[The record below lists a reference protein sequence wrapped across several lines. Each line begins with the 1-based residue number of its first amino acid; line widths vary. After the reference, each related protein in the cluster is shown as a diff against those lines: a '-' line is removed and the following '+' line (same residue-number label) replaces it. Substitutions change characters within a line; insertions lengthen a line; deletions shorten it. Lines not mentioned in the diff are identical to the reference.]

1 MKWLII
7 LLFLF
12 TTINAEEITT
22 NNLLDK
28 NFDSGSWSGTADGR
42 HGSNVIA
49 SEHNTYIQS
58 DDISLKNDA
67 NLTELQIQN
76 GYTTNHE
83 FEYWHWNTYDSSVK
97 STVTITGANGE
108 TTTQIRNYNSS
119 SCGSFN
125 CGDYVTGSDT
135 YTVLSSLQTDYDLS
149 VRYDFTD
156 SSNATENH
164 YGVDLRE
171 PSLTVTYESDPF
183 VLNEDI
189 RDEIRELLEE
199 FKPEK
204 DLWVNEKVEF
214 VKIKEEPVYMNEPRE
229 NFEVMTMQEPKFKE
243 EFFKEKIVME
253 IKEEVVDNN
262 ETFVSMF
269 DNTPEED
276 IIEEKNE
283 LISSF
288 LPPPKDEPE
297 IKREEMVKEE
307 PPKER
312 EEIVEDEPKE
322 MASAPTEERE
332 EIIEEES
339 STEKE
344 PKSMAQ
350 PDNDEKKE
358 IKEKKPTSK
367 TAKKSTVQSKKLA
380 KQKVIQQKK
389 TIRDNLVKVM
399 DKVDRDIKDIS
410 KNLQIKNIIKLDAMT
425 SDQVSL
431 DSYDVPFYKSK
442 DIYLNQIQIQDMRQL
457 YTDMSLNNYIAND
470 PVVIMENKLRDIES
484 RKQLLIMQLEQ
495 LKNG

>member
-1 MKWLII
+1 MRYTALIS
-7 LLFLF
+7 LLIMLIH
-12 TTINAEEITT
+12 TTSIKSEVITT

-28 NFDSGSWSGTADGR
+28 NFDNGSWTGTADGR

-49 SEHNTYIQS
+49 SEHDTYIQS

-135 YTVLSSLQTDYDLS
+135 YTVFSSLQTDYDLS

-189 RDEIRELLEE
+189 RDEIKNVLEE

-204 DLWVNEKVEF
+204 EF
-214 VKIKEEPVYMNEPRE
+214 IIKEEFKFVEIRP
-229 NFEVMTMQEPKFKE
+229 EPKQMEEPKVIEQYKTEPKIEKVYNEKPKE
-243 EFFKEKIVME
+243 EIKSETKVADKITEEYKKEVSTEVTEQVSDNAKKEVIKEDTDKNDSKKVVKKDS
-253 IKEEVVDNN
+253 KEEVKTKV
-262 ETFVSMF
+262 
-269 DNTPEED
+269 
-276 IIEEKNE
+276 
-283 LISSF
+283 
-288 LPPPKDEPE
+288 
-297 IKREEMVKEE
+297 
-307 PPKER
+307 
-312 EEIVEDEPKE
+312 
-322 MASAPTEERE
+322 
-332 EIIEEES
+332 S
-339 STEKE
+339 STKTK
-344 PKSMAQ
+344 PKLDLIMA
-350 PDNDEKKE
+350 
-358 IKEKKPTSK
+358 
-367 TAKKSTVQSKKLA
+367 
-380 KQKVIQQKK
+380 
-389 TIRDNLVKVM
+389 
-399 DKVDRDIKDIS
+399 KVDEQVKDAS
-410 KNLQIKNIIKLDAMT
+410 KNLNIKNIIKLDAMQKD
-425 SDQVSL
+425 SVSL
-431 DSYDVPFYKSK
+431 VEYNNTEFYKPK
-442 DIYLNQIQIQDMRQL
+442 DIYLEQIAIFDNRSIYKNFDLVQYRNNDIIGIKNRKLQE
-457 YTDMSLNNYIAND
+457 LNI
-470 PVVIMENKLRDIES
+470 NKQRILIEL
-484 RKQLLIMQLEQ
+484 KE

>member
-1 MKWLII
+1 MRYTALISLLII
-7 LLFLF
+7 LIH
-12 TTINAEEITT
+12 TTSIKSEVITT

-28 NFDSGSWSGTADGR
+28 NFDNGSWTGTADGR

-58 DDISLKNDA
+58 DNISLKNDA

-135 YTVLSSLQTDYDLS
+135 YTVFSNLQTDYDLS

-189 RDEIRELLEE
+189 RDEIKDVLEK

-204 DLWVNEKVEF
+204 EF
-214 VKIKEEPVYMNEPRE
+214 IV
-229 NFEVMTMQEPKFKE
+229 KE
-243 EFFKEKIVME
+243 EFKFVEIRTEPKPMEEPKVIEQYKTEPKIEKVYNEKPKEEIKSETKVADKITEEYKKEVSTE
-253 IKEEVVDNN
+253 VTEQVSDNAKKEVIKEDTDKNDSKKVVKKDSKEEVKTKVN
-262 ETFVSMF
+262 
-269 DNTPEED
+269 
-276 IIEEKNE
+276 
-283 LISSF
+283 
-288 LPPPKDEPE
+288 
-297 IKREEMVKEE
+297 
-307 PPKER
+307 
-312 EEIVEDEPKE
+312 
-322 MASAPTEERE
+322 
-332 EIIEEES
+332 
-339 STEKE
+339 STKT
-344 PKSMAQ
+344 K
-350 PDNDEKKE
+350 
-358 IKEKKPTSK
+358 TSK
-367 TAKKSTVQSKKLA
+367 PKLD
-380 KQKVIQQKK
+380 VI
-389 TIRDNLVKVM
+389 M
-399 DKVDRDIKDIS
+399 AKVDAQVKDAS
-410 KNLQIKNIIKLDAMT
+410 KNLNIKNIIKLDAMQKD
-425 SDQVSL
+425 SVSL
-431 DSYDVPFYKSK
+431 VEYNNTEFYKPK
-442 DIYLNQIQIQDMRQL
+442 DIYLDQIAIFDNRSIYKNFDLVQYRNNDIIGIKNRTLQE
-457 YTDMSLNNYIAND
+457 LNI
-470 PVVIMENKLRDIES
+470 NKQRILIEL
-484 RKQLLIMQLEQ
+484 KE

>member
-1 MKWLII
+1 MRYTALISLLII
-7 LLFLF
+7 LIH
-12 TTINAEEITT
+12 TTSIKSEVITT

-28 NFDSGSWSGTADGR
+28 NFDSGSWTGTADGR

-58 DDISLKNDA
+58 DNISLKNDA

-135 YTVLSSLQTDYDLS
+135 YTVFSNLQTDYDLS

-189 RDEIRELLEE
+189 RDEIKNVLEE

-204 DLWVNEKVEF
+204 EF
-214 VKIKEEPVYMNEPRE
+214 IV
-229 NFEVMTMQEPKFKE
+229 KE
-243 EFFKEKIVME
+243 EFKFVEIRTEPKPMEEPKVIEQYKTEPKIEKVYNEKPKEEIKSETKVADKITEEYKKEVSTE
-253 IKEEVVDNN
+253 VTEQVSDNAKKEVIKEDTDKNDSKKVVKKDSKEEVKSKV
-262 ETFVSMF
+262 
-269 DNTPEED
+269 
-276 IIEEKNE
+276 
-283 LISSF
+283 
-288 LPPPKDEPE
+288 
-297 IKREEMVKEE
+297 
-307 PPKER
+307 
-312 EEIVEDEPKE
+312 
-322 MASAPTEERE
+322 
-332 EIIEEES
+332 S
-339 STEKE
+339 STKT
-344 PKSMAQ
+344 K
-350 PDNDEKKE
+350 
-358 IKEKKPTSK
+358 TSK
-367 TAKKSTVQSKKLA
+367 TKLD
-380 KQKVIQQKK
+380 VIM
-389 TIRDNLVKVM
+389 T
-399 DKVDRDIKDIS
+399 KVDAQVKDAS
-410 KNLQIKNIIKLDAMT
+410 KNLNIKNIIKLDAMQKD
-425 SDQVSL
+425 SISL
-431 DSYDVPFYKSK
+431 VEYNNTEFYKPK
-442 DIYLNQIQIQDMRQL
+442 DIYLDQIAIFDNRSIYKNFDLVQYRNNDIIGIKNRTLQE
-457 YTDMSLNNYIAND
+457 LNI
-470 PVVIMENKLRDIES
+470 NKQRILIEL
-484 RKQLLIMQLEQ
+484 KE

>member
-1 MKWLII
+1 MRYTALISLLII
-7 LLFLF
+7 LIH
-12 TTINAEEITT
+12 TTSIKSEVITT

-28 NFDSGSWSGTADGR
+28 NFDNGSWTGTADGR

-49 SEHNTYIQS
+49 SEHDTYIQS

-119 SCGSFN
+119 SCGSVN

-189 RDEIRELLEE
+189 RDEIKNVLEE

-204 DLWVNEKVEF
+204 EF
-214 VKIKEEPVYMNEPRE
+214 IV
-229 NFEVMTMQEPKFKE
+229 KE
-243 EFFKEKIVME
+243 EFKFVEIRTEPKPMEEPKVIEQYKTEPKVEKVYNEKPKEEIKSETKVADKITEEYKKEVSTE
-253 IKEEVVDNN
+253 VTKQVSDNAKKEVIKEDTDKNDSKEVVKKDSKEEVKTKV
-262 ETFVSMF
+262 
-269 DNTPEED
+269 
-276 IIEEKNE
+276 
-283 LISSF
+283 
-288 LPPPKDEPE
+288 
-297 IKREEMVKEE
+297 
-307 PPKER
+307 
-312 EEIVEDEPKE
+312 
-322 MASAPTEERE
+322 
-332 EIIEEES
+332 S
-339 STEKE
+339 STKT
-344 PKSMAQ
+344 K
-350 PDNDEKKE
+350 
-358 IKEKKPTSK
+358 TSK
-367 TAKKSTVQSKKLA
+367 PKLD
-380 KQKVIQQKK
+380 VI
-389 TIRDNLVKVM
+389 M
-399 DKVDRDIKDIS
+399 AKVDAQVKDAS
-410 KNLQIKNIIKLDAMT
+410 KNLNIKNIIKLDAMQKD
-425 SDQVSL
+425 SVSL
-431 DSYDVPFYKSK
+431 VEYNNTEFYKPK
-442 DIYLNQIQIQDMRQL
+442 DIYLDQIAIFDNRSIYKNFDLVQYRNNDIIGIKNRTLQE
-457 YTDMSLNNYIAND
+457 LNI
-470 PVVIMENKLRDIES
+470 NKQRILIEL
-484 RKQLLIMQLEQ
+484 KE

>member
-1 MKWLII
+1 MRYTALISLLII
-7 LLFLF
+7 LIH
-12 TTINAEEITT
+12 TTSIKSEVITT

-28 NFDSGSWSGTADGR
+28 NFDNGSWTGTADGR

-49 SEHNTYIQS
+49 AEHDTYIQS

-119 SCGSFN
+119 SCGSVN

-189 RDEIRELLEE
+189 RDEIKNVLEE

-204 DLWVNEKVEF
+204 EF
-214 VKIKEEPVYMNEPRE
+214 IV
-229 NFEVMTMQEPKFKE
+229 KE
-243 EFFKEKIVME
+243 EFKFVEIRTEPKPMEEPKVIEQYKTEPKIEKVYNEKPKEEIKSETKVADKITEEYKKEVSTE
-253 IKEEVVDNN
+253 VTEQVSDNAKKEVIKEDTDKNDSKEVVKKDSKEEVKTKV
-262 ETFVSMF
+262 
-269 DNTPEED
+269 
-276 IIEEKNE
+276 
-283 LISSF
+283 
-288 LPPPKDEPE
+288 
-297 IKREEMVKEE
+297 
-307 PPKER
+307 
-312 EEIVEDEPKE
+312 
-322 MASAPTEERE
+322 
-332 EIIEEES
+332 S
-339 STEKE
+339 STKT
-344 PKSMAQ
+344 K
-350 PDNDEKKE
+350 
-358 IKEKKPTSK
+358 TSK
-367 TAKKSTVQSKKLA
+367 PKLD
-380 KQKVIQQKK
+380 VI
-389 TIRDNLVKVM
+389 M
-399 DKVDRDIKDIS
+399 AKVDAQVKDAS
-410 KNLQIKNIIKLDAMT
+410 KNLNIKNIIKLDAMQKD
-425 SDQVSL
+425 SVSL
-431 DSYDVPFYKSK
+431 VEYNNTEFYKPK
-442 DIYLNQIQIQDMRQL
+442 DIYLDQIAIFDNRSIYKNFDLVQYRNNDIIGIKNRTL
-457 YTDMSLNNYIAND
+457 EELNI
-470 PVVIMENKLRDIES
+470 NKQRILIEL
-484 RKQLLIMQLEQ
+484 KE

>member
-1 MKWLII
+1 MRYTALISLLII
-7 LLFLF
+7 LIH
-12 TTINAEEITT
+12 TTSIKSEVITT

-28 NFDSGSWSGTADGR
+28 NFDNGSWTGTADGR

-49 SEHNTYIQS
+49 SEHDTYIQS

-189 RDEIRELLEE
+189 RDEIKDVLEK

-204 DLWVNEKVEF
+204 EF
-214 VKIKEEPVYMNEPRE
+214 IV
-229 NFEVMTMQEPKFKE
+229 KE
-243 EFFKEKIVME
+243 EFKFVEIRTEPKPMEEPKVIEQYKTEPKVEKVYNEKPKEEIKSETKVADKITEEYKKEVSTE
-253 IKEEVVDNN
+253 VTEQVSDNAKKEVIKEDTDKNDSKEVVKKDSKEEVKTKV
-262 ETFVSMF
+262 
-269 DNTPEED
+269 
-276 IIEEKNE
+276 
-283 LISSF
+283 
-288 LPPPKDEPE
+288 
-297 IKREEMVKEE
+297 
-307 PPKER
+307 
-312 EEIVEDEPKE
+312 
-322 MASAPTEERE
+322 
-332 EIIEEES
+332 S
-339 STEKE
+339 STKT
-344 PKSMAQ
+344 K
-350 PDNDEKKE
+350 
-358 IKEKKPTSK
+358 TSK
-367 TAKKSTVQSKKLA
+367 PKLD
-380 KQKVIQQKK
+380 VI
-389 TIRDNLVKVM
+389 M
-399 DKVDRDIKDIS
+399 AKVDAQVKDAS
-410 KNLQIKNIIKLDAMT
+410 KNLNIKNIIKLDAMQKD
-425 SDQVSL
+425 SVSL
-431 DSYDVPFYKSK
+431 VEYNNTEFYKPK
-442 DIYLNQIQIQDMRQL
+442 DIYLDQIAIFDNRSIYKNFDLVQYRNNDIIGIKNRTL
-457 YTDMSLNNYIAND
+457 EELNI
-470 PVVIMENKLRDIES
+470 NKQRILIEL
-484 RKQLLIMQLEQ
+484 KE

>member
-1 MKWLII
+1 MRYTALISLLII
-7 LLFLF
+7 LIH
-12 TTINAEEITT
+12 TTSIKSEVITT

-28 NFDSGSWSGTADGR
+28 NFDNGSWTGTADGR

-164 YGVDLRE
+164 YGVDVRE

-189 RDEIRELLEE
+189 RDEIKNVLEE

-204 DLWVNEKVEF
+204 EF
-214 VKIKEEPVYMNEPRE
+214 IV
-229 NFEVMTMQEPKFKE
+229 KE
-243 EFFKEKIVME
+243 EFKFVEIRTEPKPMEEPKVIEQYKTEPKIEKVYNEKPKEEIKSETKVADKITEEYKKEVSTE
-253 IKEEVVDNN
+253 VTEQVSDNAKKEVIKEDTDKNDSKEVVKKDSKEEVKTKV
-262 ETFVSMF
+262 
-269 DNTPEED
+269 
-276 IIEEKNE
+276 
-283 LISSF
+283 
-288 LPPPKDEPE
+288 
-297 IKREEMVKEE
+297 
-307 PPKER
+307 
-312 EEIVEDEPKE
+312 
-322 MASAPTEERE
+322 
-332 EIIEEES
+332 S
-339 STEKE
+339 STKT
-344 PKSMAQ
+344 K
-350 PDNDEKKE
+350 
-358 IKEKKPTSK
+358 TSK
-367 TAKKSTVQSKKLA
+367 PKLD
-380 KQKVIQQKK
+380 VI
-389 TIRDNLVKVM
+389 M
-399 DKVDRDIKDIS
+399 AKVDAQVKDAS
-410 KNLQIKNIIKLDAMT
+410 KNLNIKNIIKLDAMQKD
-425 SDQVSL
+425 SVSL
-431 DSYDVPFYKSK
+431 VEYNNTEFYKPK
-442 DIYLNQIQIQDMRQL
+442 DIYLDQIAIFDNRSIYKNFDLVQYRNNDIIGIKNRTL
-457 YTDMSLNNYIAND
+457 EELNI
-470 PVVIMENKLRDIES
+470 NKQRILIEL
-484 RKQLLIMQLEQ
+484 KE

>member
-1 MKWLII
+1 MRYTALISLLII
-7 LLFLF
+7 LIH
-12 TTINAEEITT
+12 TTSIKSEVITT

-28 NFDSGSWSGTADGR
+28 NFDNGSWTGTADGR

-49 SEHNTYIQS
+49 AEHDTYIQS

-119 SCGSFN
+119 SCGSVN

-189 RDEIRELLEE
+189 RDEIKNVLEE

-204 DLWVNEKVEF
+204 EF
-214 VKIKEEPVYMNEPRE
+214 IV
-229 NFEVMTMQEPKFKE
+229 KE
-243 EFFKEKIVME
+243 EFKFVEIRTEPKPMEEPKVIEQYKTEPKVEKVYNEKPKEEIKSETKVADKITEEYKKE
-253 IKEEVVDNN
+253 ISTEVTKQVSDNAKKEVIKEDTDKNDSKEVVKKDSKEEVKTKV
-262 ETFVSMF
+262 
-269 DNTPEED
+269 
-276 IIEEKNE
+276 
-283 LISSF
+283 
-288 LPPPKDEPE
+288 
-297 IKREEMVKEE
+297 
-307 PPKER
+307 
-312 EEIVEDEPKE
+312 
-322 MASAPTEERE
+322 
-332 EIIEEES
+332 S
-339 STEKE
+339 STKT
-344 PKSMAQ
+344 K
-350 PDNDEKKE
+350 
-358 IKEKKPTSK
+358 TSK
-367 TAKKSTVQSKKLA
+367 PKLD
-380 KQKVIQQKK
+380 VI
-389 TIRDNLVKVM
+389 M
-399 DKVDRDIKDIS
+399 AKVDAQVKDAS
-410 KNLQIKNIIKLDAMT
+410 KNLNIKNIIKLDAMQKD
-425 SDQVSL
+425 SVSL
-431 DSYDVPFYKSK
+431 VEYNNTEFYKPK
-442 DIYLNQIQIQDMRQL
+442 DIYLDQIAIFDNRSIYKNFDLVQYRNNDIIGIKNRTL
-457 YTDMSLNNYIAND
+457 EELNI
-470 PVVIMENKLRDIES
+470 NKQRILIEL
-484 RKQLLIMQLEQ
+484 KE

>member
-1 MKWLII
+1 MRYTALISLLII
-7 LLFLF
+7 LIH
-12 TTINAEEITT
+12 TTSIKSEVITT

-28 NFDSGSWSGTADGR
+28 NFDNGSWTGTADGR

-49 SEHNTYIQS
+49 AEHDTYIQS

-119 SCGSFN
+119 SCGSVN

-189 RDEIRELLEE
+189 RDEIKNVLEE

-204 DLWVNEKVEF
+204 EF
-214 VKIKEEPVYMNEPRE
+214 IV
-229 NFEVMTMQEPKFKE
+229 KE
-243 EFFKEKIVME
+243 EFKFVEIRTEPKPMEEPKVIEQYKTEPKVEKVYNEKPKEEIKSETKVADKITEEYKKEVSTE
-253 IKEEVVDNN
+253 VTKQVSDNAKKEVIKEDTDKNDSKEVVKKDSKEEVKTKV
-262 ETFVSMF
+262 
-269 DNTPEED
+269 
-276 IIEEKNE
+276 
-283 LISSF
+283 
-288 LPPPKDEPE
+288 
-297 IKREEMVKEE
+297 
-307 PPKER
+307 
-312 EEIVEDEPKE
+312 
-322 MASAPTEERE
+322 
-332 EIIEEES
+332 S
-339 STEKE
+339 STKT
-344 PKSMAQ
+344 K
-350 PDNDEKKE
+350 
-358 IKEKKPTSK
+358 TSK
-367 TAKKSTVQSKKLA
+367 PKLD
-380 KQKVIQQKK
+380 VI
-389 TIRDNLVKVM
+389 M
-399 DKVDRDIKDIS
+399 AKVDAQVKDAS
-410 KNLQIKNIIKLDAMT
+410 KNLNIKNIIKLDAMQKD
-425 SDQVSL
+425 SVSL
-431 DSYDVPFYKSK
+431 VEYNNTEFYKPK
-442 DIYLNQIQIQDMRQL
+442 DIYLDQIAIFDNRSIYKNFDLVQYRNNDIIGIKNRTL
-457 YTDMSLNNYIAND
+457 EELNI
-470 PVVIMENKLRDIES
+470 NKQRILIEL
-484 RKQLLIMQLEQ
+484 KE

>member
-1 MKWLII
+1 MRYTALISLLII
-7 LLFLF
+7 LIH
-12 TTINAEEITT
+12 TTSIKSEVITT

-28 NFDSGSWSGTADGR
+28 NFDNGSWTGTADGR

-49 SEHNTYIQS
+49 SEHDTYIQS

-189 RDEIRELLEE
+189 RDEIKDVLEK

-204 DLWVNEKVEF
+204 EF
-214 VKIKEEPVYMNEPRE
+214 IV
-229 NFEVMTMQEPKFKE
+229 KE
-243 EFFKEKIVME
+243 EFKFVEIRTEPKPMEEPKVIEQYKTEPKVEKVYNEKPKEEIKSETKVADKITEEYKKEVSTE
-253 IKEEVVDNN
+253 VTEQVSDNAKKEVIKEDTDKNDSKEVVKKDSKEEVKTKV
-262 ETFVSMF
+262 
-269 DNTPEED
+269 
-276 IIEEKNE
+276 
-283 LISSF
+283 
-288 LPPPKDEPE
+288 
-297 IKREEMVKEE
+297 
-307 PPKER
+307 
-312 EEIVEDEPKE
+312 
-322 MASAPTEERE
+322 
-332 EIIEEES
+332 S
-339 STEKE
+339 STKT
-344 PKSMAQ
+344 K
-350 PDNDEKKE
+350 
-358 IKEKKPTSK
+358 TSK
-367 TAKKSTVQSKKLA
+367 PKLDLIMA
-380 KQKVIQQKK
+380 
-389 TIRDNLVKVM
+389 
-399 DKVDRDIKDIS
+399 KVDAQVKDAS
-410 KNLQIKNIIKLDAMT
+410 KNLNIKNIIKLDAMQKD
-425 SDQVSL
+425 SVSL
-431 DSYDVPFYKSK
+431 IEYNNTEFYKPK
-442 DIYLNQIQIQDMRQL
+442 DIYLDQIAIFDNRSIYKNFDLVQYRNNDIIGIKNRTL
-457 YTDMSLNNYIAND
+457 EELNI
-470 PVVIMENKLRDIES
+470 NKQRILIEL
-484 RKQLLIMQLEQ
+484 KE

>member
-1 MKWLII
+1 MRYTALISLLII
-7 LLFLF
+7 LIH
-12 TTINAEEITT
+12 TTSIKSEVITT

-28 NFDSGSWSGTADGR
+28 NFDNGSWTGTADGR

-49 SEHNTYIQS
+49 SEHDTYIQS

-119 SCGSFN
+119 SCGSVN

-189 RDEIRELLEE
+189 RDEIKDVLEK

-204 DLWVNEKVEF
+204 EF
-214 VKIKEEPVYMNEPRE
+214 IV
-229 NFEVMTMQEPKFKE
+229 KE
-243 EFFKEKIVME
+243 EFKFVE
-253 IKEEVVDNN
+253 IRTE
-262 ETFVSMF
+262 
-269 DNTPEED
+269 
-276 IIEEKNE
+276 
-283 LISSF
+283 
-288 LPPPKDEPE
+288 PKP
-297 IKREEMVKEE
+297 MEE
-307 PPKER
+307 PKVIEQYKT
-312 EEIVEDEPKE
+312 EPKV
-322 MASAPTEERE
+322 
-332 EIIEEES
+332 
-339 STEKE
+339 EKVYNE
-344 PKSMAQ
+344 KP
-350 PDNDEKKE
+350 KKE
-358 IKEKKPTSK
+358 IKSETKVADKITEEYKKEVSTEVTKQVSDNAKKKVIKEDTDKNDSKEVVKKDSKEEVKTKVSSTKTKTSK
-367 TAKKSTVQSKKLA
+367 PKLD
-380 KQKVIQQKK
+380 VI
-389 TIRDNLVKVM
+389 M
-399 DKVDRDIKDIS
+399 AKVDAQVKDAS
-410 KNLQIKNIIKLDAMT
+410 KNLNIKNIIKLDAMQKD
-425 SDQVSL
+425 SVSL
-431 DSYDVPFYKSK
+431 VEYNNTEFYKPK
-442 DIYLNQIQIQDMRQL
+442 DIYLDQIAIFDNRSIYKNFDLVQYRNNDIIGIKNRTL
-457 YTDMSLNNYIAND
+457 EELNI
-470 PVVIMENKLRDIES
+470 NKQRILIEL
-484 RKQLLIMQLEQ
+484 KE

>member
-1 MKWLII
+1 MRYTALIS
-7 LLFLF
+7 LLIMLIH
-12 TTINAEEITT
+12 TTSIKSEVITT

-28 NFDSGSWSGTADGR
+28 NFDNGSWTGTADGR

-49 SEHNTYIQS
+49 SEHDTYIQS

-135 YTVLSSLQTDYDLS
+135 YTVFSSLQTDYDLS

-189 RDEIRELLEE
+189 RDEIKNVLEE

-204 DLWVNEKVEF
+204 EF
-214 VKIKEEPVYMNEPRE
+214 IV
-229 NFEVMTMQEPKFKE
+229 KE
-243 EFFKEKIVME
+243 EFKFVEIRNEPKPMEEPKVIEQYKTEPKIEKVYNEKPKEEIKSETKVADKITEEYKKEVSTE
-253 IKEEVVDNN
+253 VTEQVSDNAKKEVIKEDTDKNDSKKVVKKDSKEEVKSKV
-262 ETFVSMF
+262 
-269 DNTPEED
+269 
-276 IIEEKNE
+276 
-283 LISSF
+283 
-288 LPPPKDEPE
+288 
-297 IKREEMVKEE
+297 
-307 PPKER
+307 
-312 EEIVEDEPKE
+312 
-322 MASAPTEERE
+322 
-332 EIIEEES
+332 S
-339 STEKE
+339 STKT
-344 PKSMAQ
+344 K
-350 PDNDEKKE
+350 
-358 IKEKKPTSK
+358 TSK
-367 TAKKSTVQSKKLA
+367 TKLD
-380 KQKVIQQKK
+380 VIM
-389 TIRDNLVKVM
+389 N
-399 DKVDRDIKDIS
+399 KVDAQVKDAS
-410 KNLQIKNIIKLDAMT
+410 KNLNIKNIIKLDAMQKD
-425 SDQVSL
+425 SVSL
-431 DSYDVPFYKSK
+431 VEYNNTEFYKPK
-442 DIYLNQIQIQDMRQL
+442 DIYLDQIAIFDNRSIYKNFDLVQYRNNDIIGIKNRTLQE
-457 YTDMSLNNYIAND
+457 LNI
-470 PVVIMENKLRDIES
+470 NKQRILIEL
-484 RKQLLIMQLEQ
+484 KE

>member
-1 MKWLII
+1 MRYTALISLLII
-7 LLFLF
+7 LIH
-12 TTINAEEITT
+12 TTSIKSEVITT

-28 NFDSGSWSGTADGR
+28 NFDNGSWTGTADGR

-49 SEHNTYIQS
+49 SEHDTYIQS

-119 SCGSFN
+119 SCGSVN

-189 RDEIRELLEE
+189 RDEIKNVLEE

-204 DLWVNEKVEF
+204 EF
-214 VKIKEEPVYMNEPRE
+214 IV
-229 NFEVMTMQEPKFKE
+229 KE
-243 EFFKEKIVME
+243 EFKFVEIRTEPKPMEEPKVIEQYKTEPKVEKVYNEKPKEEIKSETKVADKITEEYKKEVSTE
-253 IKEEVVDNN
+253 VTKQVSDNAKKEVIKEDTDKNDSKEVVKKDSKEEVKTKV
-262 ETFVSMF
+262 
-269 DNTPEED
+269 
-276 IIEEKNE
+276 
-283 LISSF
+283 
-288 LPPPKDEPE
+288 
-297 IKREEMVKEE
+297 
-307 PPKER
+307 
-312 EEIVEDEPKE
+312 
-322 MASAPTEERE
+322 
-332 EIIEEES
+332 S
-339 STEKE
+339 STKT
-344 PKSMAQ
+344 K
-350 PDNDEKKE
+350 
-358 IKEKKPTSK
+358 TSK
-367 TAKKSTVQSKKLA
+367 PKLDLIMA
-380 KQKVIQQKK
+380 
-389 TIRDNLVKVM
+389 
-399 DKVDRDIKDIS
+399 KVDAQVKDAS
-410 KNLQIKNIIKLDAMT
+410 KNLNIKNIIKLDAMQKD
-425 SDQVSL
+425 SVSL
-431 DSYDVPFYKSK
+431 VEYNNTEFYKPK
-442 DIYLNQIQIQDMRQL
+442 DIYLDQIAIFDNRSIYKNFDLVQYRNNDIIGIKNRTL
-457 YTDMSLNNYIAND
+457 EELNI
-470 PVVIMENKLRDIES
+470 NKQRILIEL
-484 RKQLLIMQLEQ
+484 KE

>member
-1 MKWLII
+1 MRYTALISLLII
-7 LLFLF
+7 LIH
-12 TTINAEEITT
+12 TTSIKSEVITT

-28 NFDSGSWSGTADGR
+28 NFDNGSWTGTADGR

-49 SEHNTYIQS
+49 AEHDTYIQS

-119 SCGSFN
+119 SCGSVN

-189 RDEIRELLEE
+189 RDEIKNVLEE

-204 DLWVNEKVEF
+204 EF
-214 VKIKEEPVYMNEPRE
+214 IV
-229 NFEVMTMQEPKFKE
+229 KE
-243 EFFKEKIVME
+243 EFKFVEIRTEPKPMEEPKVIEQYKTEPKVEKVYNEKPKEEIKSETKVADKITEEYKKEVSTE
-253 IKEEVVDNN
+253 VTKQVSDNAKKEVIKEDTDKNDSKEVVKKDSKEEVKTKV
-262 ETFVSMF
+262 
-269 DNTPEED
+269 
-276 IIEEKNE
+276 
-283 LISSF
+283 
-288 LPPPKDEPE
+288 
-297 IKREEMVKEE
+297 
-307 PPKER
+307 
-312 EEIVEDEPKE
+312 
-322 MASAPTEERE
+322 
-332 EIIEEES
+332 S
-339 STEKE
+339 STKT
-344 PKSMAQ
+344 K
-350 PDNDEKKE
+350 
-358 IKEKKPTSK
+358 TSK
-367 TAKKSTVQSKKLA
+367 PKLD
-380 KQKVIQQKK
+380 VI
-389 TIRDNLVKVM
+389 M
-399 DKVDRDIKDIS
+399 AKVDAQVKDAS
-410 KNLQIKNIIKLDAMT
+410 KNLNIKNIIKLDAMQKD
-425 SDQVSL
+425 SVSL
-431 DSYDVPFYKSK
+431 VEYNNTEFYKPK
-442 DIYLNQIQIQDMRQL
+442 DIYLDQIAIFDNRSIYKNFDLVQYKNNDIIGIKNRTLQE
-457 YTDMSLNNYIAND
+457 LNI
-470 PVVIMENKLRDIES
+470 NKQRILIEL
-484 RKQLLIMQLEQ
+484 KE

>member
-1 MKWLII
+1 MRYTALISLLII
-7 LLFLF
+7 LIH
-12 TTINAEEITT
+12 TTSIKSEVITT

-28 NFDSGSWSGTADGR
+28 NFDNGSWTGTADGR

-49 SEHNTYIQS
+49 SEHDTYIQS

-135 YTVLSSLQTDYDLS
+135 YTVFSNLQTDYDLS

-189 RDEIRELLEE
+189 RDEIKNVLEE

-204 DLWVNEKVEF
+204 EF
-214 VKIKEEPVYMNEPRE
+214 IV
-229 NFEVMTMQEPKFKE
+229 KE
-243 EFFKEKIVME
+243 EFKFVEIKTEPKPMEEPKVIEQYKTEPKIEKVYNEKPKEEIKSETKVADKITEEYKKEVSTE
-253 IKEEVVDNN
+253 VTEQVSDNAKKEVIKEDTDKNDSKKVVKKDSKEEVKTKV
-262 ETFVSMF
+262 
-269 DNTPEED
+269 
-276 IIEEKNE
+276 
-283 LISSF
+283 
-288 LPPPKDEPE
+288 
-297 IKREEMVKEE
+297 
-307 PPKER
+307 
-312 EEIVEDEPKE
+312 
-322 MASAPTEERE
+322 
-332 EIIEEES
+332 S
-339 STEKE
+339 STKT
-344 PKSMAQ
+344 K
-350 PDNDEKKE
+350 
-358 IKEKKPTSK
+358 TSK
-367 TAKKSTVQSKKLA
+367 PKLD
-380 KQKVIQQKK
+380 VI
-389 TIRDNLVKVM
+389 M
-399 DKVDRDIKDIS
+399 AKVDAQVKDAS
-410 KNLQIKNIIKLDAMT
+410 KNLNIKNIIKLDAMQKD
-425 SDQVSL
+425 SVSL
-431 DSYDVPFYKSK
+431 VEYNNTEFYKPK
-442 DIYLNQIQIQDMRQL
+442 DIYLDQIAIFDNRSIYKNFDLVQYRNNDIIGIKNRTLQE
-457 YTDMSLNNYIAND
+457 LNI
-470 PVVIMENKLRDIES
+470 NKQRILIEL
-484 RKQLLIMQLEQ
+484 KE

>member
-1 MKWLII
+1 MRYTALIS
-7 LLFLF
+7 LLIMLIH
-12 TTINAEEITT
+12 TTSIKSEVITT

-28 NFDSGSWSGTADGR
+28 NFDNGSWTGTADGR

-189 RDEIRELLEE
+189 RDEIKNVLEE

-204 DLWVNEKVEF
+204 EFIVKEEFKFVEIRTEPKPMEEPKVIEQYKTEPKIEKVYNEKP
-214 VKIKEEPVYMNEPRE
+214 KEEIKSETKVADKITEEYKK
-229 NFEVMTMQEPKFKE
+229 EVSTEVTEQVSDNAKKEVIKKDTDKNNSKKVVKKDFKE
-243 EFFKEKIVME
+243 E
-253 IKEEVVDNN
+253 
-262 ETFVSMF
+262 
-269 DNTPEED
+269 
-276 IIEEKNE
+276 
-283 LISSF
+283 
-288 LPPPKDEPE
+288 
-297 IKREEMVKEE
+297 VKT
-307 PPKER
+307 K
-312 EEIVEDEPKE
+312 V
-322 MASAPTEERE
+322 
-332 EIIEEES
+332 S
-339 STEKE
+339 STKT
-344 PKSMAQ
+344 K
-350 PDNDEKKE
+350 
-358 IKEKKPTSK
+358 TSK
-367 TAKKSTVQSKKLA
+367 PKLD
-380 KQKVIQQKK
+380 VI
-389 TIRDNLVKVM
+389 M
-399 DKVDRDIKDIS
+399 AKVDAQVKDAS
-410 KNLQIKNIIKLDAMT
+410 KNLNIKNIIKLDAMQKD
-425 SDQVSL
+425 SVSL
-431 DSYDVPFYKSK
+431 IEYNNTEFYKPK
-442 DIYLNQIQIQDMRQL
+442 DIYLDQIAIFDNRSIYKNFDLVQYRNNDIIGIKNRTLQE
-457 YTDMSLNNYIAND
+457 LNI
-470 PVVIMENKLRDIES
+470 NKQRILIEL
-484 RKQLLIMQLEQ
+484 KE

>member
-1 MKWLII
+1 MRYTALIS
-7 LLFLF
+7 LLIMLIH
-12 TTINAEEITT
+12 TTSIKSEVITT

-28 NFDSGSWSGTADGR
+28 NFDNGSWTGTADGR

-49 SEHNTYIQS
+49 SEHDTYIQS

-189 RDEIRELLEE
+189 RDEIKNVLEE

-204 DLWVNEKVEF
+204 EF
-214 VKIKEEPVYMNEPRE
+214 IIKEEFKFVEIR
-229 NFEVMTMQEPKFKE
+229 TEPKPMEEPKVIEQYKTEPKIEKVYNEKPKE
-243 EFFKEKIVME
+243 EIKSETKVADKITEEYKKEVSTEVTEQVSDNAKKEVIKEDTDKNDSKKVVKKDS
-253 IKEEVVDNN
+253 KEEVKTKV
-262 ETFVSMF
+262 
-269 DNTPEED
+269 
-276 IIEEKNE
+276 
-283 LISSF
+283 
-288 LPPPKDEPE
+288 
-297 IKREEMVKEE
+297 
-307 PPKER
+307 
-312 EEIVEDEPKE
+312 
-322 MASAPTEERE
+322 
-332 EIIEEES
+332 S
-339 STEKE
+339 STKTK
-344 PKSMAQ
+344 PKLDLIMA
-350 PDNDEKKE
+350 
-358 IKEKKPTSK
+358 
-367 TAKKSTVQSKKLA
+367 
-380 KQKVIQQKK
+380 
-389 TIRDNLVKVM
+389 
-399 DKVDRDIKDIS
+399 KVDEQVKDAS
-410 KNLQIKNIIKLDAMT
+410 KNLNIKNIIKLDAMQKD
-425 SDQVSL
+425 SVSL
-431 DSYDVPFYKSK
+431 IEYNNTEFYKPK
-442 DIYLNQIQIQDMRQL
+442 DIYLDQIAIFDNRSIYKNFDLVQYRNNDIIGIKNKTLQE
-457 YTDMSLNNYIAND
+457 LNI
-470 PVVIMENKLRDIES
+470 NKQRILIEL
-484 RKQLLIMQLEQ
+484 KE

>member
-1 MKWLII
+1 MRYTALIS
-7 LLFLF
+7 LLIMLIH
-12 TTINAEEITT
+12 TTSIKSEVITT

-28 NFDSGSWSGTADGR
+28 NFDNGSWTGTADGR

-49 SEHNTYIQS
+49 SEHDTYIQS

-135 YTVLSSLQTDYDLS
+135 YTVFSNLQTDYDLS

-189 RDEIRELLEE
+189 RDEIKNVLEE

-204 DLWVNEKVEF
+204 EFIVKEEFKFVEIRTEPKPMEEPKVIEQYKTEPKIEKVYNEKP
-214 VKIKEEPVYMNEPRE
+214 KEEIKSETKVADKITEEYKK
-229 NFEVMTMQEPKFKE
+229 EVSTEVTEQVSDNAKKEVIKKDTDKNNSKKVVKKDFKE
-243 EFFKEKIVME
+243 E
-253 IKEEVVDNN
+253 
-262 ETFVSMF
+262 
-269 DNTPEED
+269 
-276 IIEEKNE
+276 
-283 LISSF
+283 
-288 LPPPKDEPE
+288 
-297 IKREEMVKEE
+297 VKT
-307 PPKER
+307 K
-312 EEIVEDEPKE
+312 V
-322 MASAPTEERE
+322 
-332 EIIEEES
+332 S
-339 STEKE
+339 STKT
-344 PKSMAQ
+344 K
-350 PDNDEKKE
+350 
-358 IKEKKPTSK
+358 TSK
-367 TAKKSTVQSKKLA
+367 PKLD
-380 KQKVIQQKK
+380 VI
-389 TIRDNLVKVM
+389 M
-399 DKVDRDIKDIS
+399 AKVDAQVKDAS
-410 KNLQIKNIIKLDAMT
+410 KNLNIKNIIKLDAMQKD
-425 SDQVSL
+425 SVSL
-431 DSYDVPFYKSK
+431 IEYNNTEFYKPK
-442 DIYLNQIQIQDMRQL
+442 DIYLDQIAIFDNRSIYKNFDLVQYRNNDIIGIKNRTLQE
-457 YTDMSLNNYIAND
+457 LNI
-470 PVVIMENKLRDIES
+470 NKQRILIEL
-484 RKQLLIMQLEQ
+484 KE

>member
-1 MKWLII
+1 MRYTALISLLII
-7 LLFLF
+7 LIH
-12 TTINAEEITT
+12 TTSIKSEVITT

-28 NFDSGSWSGTADGR
+28 NFDNGSWTGTADGR

-49 SEHNTYIQS
+49 SEHDTYIQS

-135 YTVLSSLQTDYDLS
+135 YTVFSNLQTDYDLS

-189 RDEIRELLEE
+189 RDEIKDVLEK

-204 DLWVNEKVEF
+204 EF
-214 VKIKEEPVYMNEPRE
+214 IV
-229 NFEVMTMQEPKFKE
+229 KE
-243 EFFKEKIVME
+243 EFKFVEIRTEPKPMEEPKVIEQYKTEPKIEKVYNEKPKEEIKSETKVADKITEEYKKEVSTE
-253 IKEEVVDNN
+253 VTEQVSDNAKKEVIKEDTDKNDSKKVVKKDSKEEVKTKV
-262 ETFVSMF
+262 
-269 DNTPEED
+269 
-276 IIEEKNE
+276 
-283 LISSF
+283 
-288 LPPPKDEPE
+288 
-297 IKREEMVKEE
+297 
-307 PPKER
+307 
-312 EEIVEDEPKE
+312 
-322 MASAPTEERE
+322 
-332 EIIEEES
+332 S
-339 STEKE
+339 STKT
-344 PKSMAQ
+344 K
-350 PDNDEKKE
+350 
-358 IKEKKPTSK
+358 TSK
-367 TAKKSTVQSKKLA
+367 PKLD
-380 KQKVIQQKK
+380 VI
-389 TIRDNLVKVM
+389 M
-399 DKVDRDIKDIS
+399 AKVDAQVKDAS
-410 KNLQIKNIIKLDAMT
+410 KNLNIKNIIKLDAMQKD
-425 SDQVSL
+425 SVSL
-431 DSYDVPFYKSK
+431 VEYNNTEFYKPK
-442 DIYLNQIQIQDMRQL
+442 DIYLDQIAIFDNRSIYKNFDLVQYRNNDIIGIKNKTLQE
-457 YTDMSLNNYIAND
+457 LNI
-470 PVVIMENKLRDIES
+470 NKQRILIEL
-484 RKQLLIMQLEQ
+484 KE

>member
-1 MKWLII
+1 MRYTALISLLII
-7 LLFLF
+7 LIH
-12 TTINAEEITT
+12 TTSIKSEVITT

-28 NFDSGSWSGTADGR
+28 NFDNGSWTGTADGR

-49 SEHNTYIQS
+49 AEHDTYIQS

-189 RDEIRELLEE
+189 RDEIKDVLEK

-204 DLWVNEKVEF
+204 EF
-214 VKIKEEPVYMNEPRE
+214 IV
-229 NFEVMTMQEPKFKE
+229 KE
-243 EFFKEKIVME
+243 EFKFVEIRTEPKPMEEPKVIEQYKTEPKVEKVYNEKPKEEIKSETKVADKITEEYKKEVSTE
-253 IKEEVVDNN
+253 VTEQVSDNAKKEVIKEDTDKNDSKEVVKKDSKEEVKTKV
-262 ETFVSMF
+262 
-269 DNTPEED
+269 
-276 IIEEKNE
+276 
-283 LISSF
+283 
-288 LPPPKDEPE
+288 
-297 IKREEMVKEE
+297 
-307 PPKER
+307 
-312 EEIVEDEPKE
+312 
-322 MASAPTEERE
+322 
-332 EIIEEES
+332 S
-339 STEKE
+339 STKT
-344 PKSMAQ
+344 K
-350 PDNDEKKE
+350 
-358 IKEKKPTSK
+358 TSK
-367 TAKKSTVQSKKLA
+367 PKLD
-380 KQKVIQQKK
+380 VI
-389 TIRDNLVKVM
+389 M
-399 DKVDRDIKDIS
+399 AKVDAQVKDAS
-410 KNLQIKNIIKLDAMT
+410 KNLNIKNIIKLDAMQKD
-425 SDQVSL
+425 SVSL
-431 DSYDVPFYKSK
+431 VEYNNTEFYKSK
-442 DIYLNQIQIQDMRQL
+442 DIYLDQIAIFDNRSIYKNFDLVQYRNNDIIGIKNRTL
-457 YTDMSLNNYIAND
+457 EELNI
-470 PVVIMENKLRDIES
+470 NKQRILIEL
-484 RKQLLIMQLEQ
+484 KE

>member
-1 MKWLII
+1 MRYTALISLLII
-7 LLFLF
+7 LIH
-12 TTINAEEITT
+12 TTSIKSEVITT

-28 NFDSGSWSGTADGR
+28 NFDNGSWTGTADGR

-135 YTVLSSLQTDYDLS
+135 YTVFSNLQTDYDLS

-189 RDEIRELLEE
+189 RDEIKNVLEE

-204 DLWVNEKVEF
+204 EF
-214 VKIKEEPVYMNEPRE
+214 IV
-229 NFEVMTMQEPKFKE
+229 KE
-243 EFFKEKIVME
+243 EFKFVEIRNEPKPMEEPKVIEQYKTEPKIEKVYNEKPKEEIKSETKVADKITEEYKKEVSTE
-253 IKEEVVDNN
+253 VTEQVSDNAKKEVIKEDTDKNDSKKVVKKDSKEEVKTKV
-262 ETFVSMF
+262 
-269 DNTPEED
+269 
-276 IIEEKNE
+276 
-283 LISSF
+283 
-288 LPPPKDEPE
+288 
-297 IKREEMVKEE
+297 
-307 PPKER
+307 
-312 EEIVEDEPKE
+312 
-322 MASAPTEERE
+322 
-332 EIIEEES
+332 S
-339 STEKE
+339 STKT
-344 PKSMAQ
+344 K
-350 PDNDEKKE
+350 
-358 IKEKKPTSK
+358 TSK
-367 TAKKSTVQSKKLA
+367 PKLD
-380 KQKVIQQKK
+380 VI
-389 TIRDNLVKVM
+389 M
-399 DKVDRDIKDIS
+399 AKVDAQVKDAS
-410 KNLQIKNIIKLDAMT
+410 KNLNIKNIIKLDAMQKD
-425 SDQVSL
+425 SVSL
-431 DSYDVPFYKSK
+431 IEYNNTEFYKPK
-442 DIYLNQIQIQDMRQL
+442 DIYLDQIAIFDNRSIYKNFDLVQYRNNDIIGIKNRTLQE
-457 YTDMSLNNYIAND
+457 LNI
-470 PVVIMENKLRDIES
+470 NKQRILIEL
-484 RKQLLIMQLEQ
+484 KE

>member
-1 MKWLII
+1 MRYTALISLLII
-7 LLFLF
+7 LIH
-12 TTINAEEITT
+12 TTSIKSEVITT

-28 NFDSGSWSGTADGR
+28 NFDNGSWTGTADGR

-49 SEHNTYIQS
+49 SEHDTYIQS

-119 SCGSFN
+119 SCGSVN

-189 RDEIRELLEE
+189 RDEIKNVLEE

-204 DLWVNEKVEF
+204 EF
-214 VKIKEEPVYMNEPRE
+214 IV
-229 NFEVMTMQEPKFKE
+229 KE
-243 EFFKEKIVME
+243 EFKFVEIRTEPKPMEEPKVIEQYKTEPKVEKVYNEKPKEEIKSETKVADKITEEYKKEVSTE
-253 IKEEVVDNN
+253 VTEQVSDNAKKEVIKEDTDKNDSKEVVKKDSKEEVKTKV
-262 ETFVSMF
+262 
-269 DNTPEED
+269 
-276 IIEEKNE
+276 
-283 LISSF
+283 
-288 LPPPKDEPE
+288 
-297 IKREEMVKEE
+297 
-307 PPKER
+307 
-312 EEIVEDEPKE
+312 
-322 MASAPTEERE
+322 
-332 EIIEEES
+332 S
-339 STEKE
+339 STKT
-344 PKSMAQ
+344 K
-350 PDNDEKKE
+350 
-358 IKEKKPTSK
+358 TSK
-367 TAKKSTVQSKKLA
+367 PKLD
-380 KQKVIQQKK
+380 VI
-389 TIRDNLVKVM
+389 M
-399 DKVDRDIKDIS
+399 AKVDAQVKDAS
-410 KNLQIKNIIKLDAMT
+410 KNLNIKNIIKLDAMQKD
-425 SDQVSL
+425 SVSL
-431 DSYDVPFYKSK
+431 VEYNNTEFYKPK
-442 DIYLNQIQIQDMRQL
+442 DIYLDQIAIFDNRSIYKNFDLVQYRNNDIIGIKNRTLQE
-457 YTDMSLNNYIAND
+457 LNI
-470 PVVIMENKLRDIES
+470 NKQRILIEL
-484 RKQLLIMQLEQ
+484 KE